1 MSLAVAT
8 SHLEAVLIGV
18 STSAGSKIFIQAFK
32 KDTNIPNFQLPEKF
46 VNKYVSAH
54 EIARLIS
61 KYMPQ
66 GMYIYLPAYNEK
78 IKGQEVKFPQMILDH
93 GEVLYFV
100 KPKK

>member
-1 MSLAVAT
+1 MKQKR
-8 SHLEAVLIGV
+8 
-18 STSAGSKIFIQAFK
+18 SAGAKIYIKAIK
-32 KDTNIPNFQLPEKF
+32 KGIDFPSLTLPEKF